1 MNVLSILF
9 SKKEDLN
16 NLDSVAFEK
25 LINEDKKAVLLDV
38 RTQQEN
44 SQVRIPKSVLID
56 FYKPNFIQAI
66 QKLEKSKTYLLYCHS
81 GRRSYS
87 AYRKMQQLGFKN
99 VYNLK
104 KGISGWQGRVERG

>member
-1 MNVLSILF
+1 MSILSTLF

-16 NLDSVAFEK
+16 NLDSIAFEK
-25 LINEDKKAVLLDV
+25 IINEDKKAVLLDV

-44 SQVRIPKSVLID
+44 SQVRIPKSFLID
-56 FYKPNFIQAI
+56 FYKPNFLQAI
-66 QKLEKSKTYLLYCHS
+66 QKLEKSKTYLVYCHS

-87 AYRKMQQLGFKN
+87 AYKRMQQLGFTN

-104 KGISGWQGRVERG
+104 NGISGWQGKVERG